1 MLLYQTF
8 TGVTFVCLVRLFPP
22 QLLYVVPSFVIHYLW
37 LWRCLFIGFL
47 HWVLLCKSSSVLS
60 FSIFLMNTR
69 NWNVLCW
76 NIRGLNGSGK
86 WDAVRDKINE
96 SACSIVCLQET
107 KRDHFDTPFIRK
119 FLQWCFDK
127 FAFAPSIGASGG
139 ILVAWISNHFNGFVL
154 ETK

>member
-1 MLLYQTF
+1 
-8 TGVTFVCLVRLFPP
+8 
-22 QLLYVVPSFVIHYLW
+22 
-37 LWRCLFIGFL
+37 
-47 HWVLLCKSSSVLS
+47 
-60 FSIFLMNTR
+60 MNTR

-96 SACSIVCLQET
+96 STGSIVCLQET
-107 KRDHFDTPFIRK
+107 KHDHFDTPFIRK
-119 FLQWCFDK
+119 FLQRCFDK

>member
-1 MLLYQTF
+1 
-8 TGVTFVCLVRLFPP
+8 
-22 QLLYVVPSFVIHYLW
+22 
-37 LWRCLFIGFL
+37 
-47 HWVLLCKSSSVLS
+47 
-60 FSIFLMNTR
+60 MNTR

-86 WDAVRDKINE
+86 WDAVRDKIIE

-119 FLQWCFDK
+119 FLQRCFDK

-154 ETK
+154 ETKQFGLIVEFISTAKLESWKLTTVYGPCQEPLRLEFID